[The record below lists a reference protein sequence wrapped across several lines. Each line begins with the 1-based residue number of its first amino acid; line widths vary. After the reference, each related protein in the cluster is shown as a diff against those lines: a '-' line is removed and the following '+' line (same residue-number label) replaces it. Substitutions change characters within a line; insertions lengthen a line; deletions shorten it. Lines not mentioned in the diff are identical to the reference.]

1 MSEPDPTPWQ
11 LFRYRHADG
20 GSKDWAYR
28 RRADGDLD
36 VCWGRTGQVS
46 QQRRYPA
53 REGLSILRRAA
64 EKQSKGY
71 VLLGQAV
78 LKDQR
83 LELFSTPLSASSA
96 PTPAPSPPPPQA
108 LPTAP
113 AVDLS
118 RIAVGEDD
126 FWF

>member
-1 MSEPDPTPWQ
+1 MSDPEPTPWQ
-11 LFRYRHADG
+11 LFRYRHAHG

-28 RRADGDLD
+28 RRTDGDLD

-53 REGLSILRRAA
+53 IEGLRILRRAA

-108 LPTAP
+108 LPTAS

-118 RIAVGEDD
+118 RIAVGKDD

>member
-1 MSEPDPTPWQ
+1 MSDPEPTPWQ

-28 RRADGDLD
+28 RRTDGDLD
-36 VCWGRTGQVS
+36 VCWGRTGQVC

-53 REGLSILRRAA
+53 IKGLQILRRAA
-64 EKQSKGY
+64 EKQAKGY
-71 VLLGQAV
+71 VLLGNAS

-83 LELFSTPLSASSA
+83 LELLSMPMSA
-96 PTPAPSPPPPQA
+96 CSVPAPSPPPATPSS
-108 LPTAP
+108 TAP

-118 RIAVGEDD
+118 RIALDEDD

>member
-1 MSEPDPTPWQ
+1 MSDPDPTPWQ

-36 VCWGRTGQVS
+36 VCWGRTDQVS

-71 VLLGQAV
+71 VPLGQAV
-78 LKDQR
+78 LRDRR
-83 LELFSTPLSASSA
+83 LELFPARVPEH
-96 PTPAPSPPPPQA
+96 PTPAPSPLPPTPSSSAQ
-108 LPTAP
+108 

-118 RIAVGEDD
+118 RIAVDEDD

>member
-1 MSEPDPTPWQ
+1 MSDPEPTPWQ
-11 LFRYRHADG
+11 LFRYRHAHG

-28 RRADGDLD
+28 CRTDGDLE

-53 REGLSILRRAA
+53 RVGLSILRLAA
-64 EKQSKGY
+64 EKQAKGY

-96 PTPAPSPPPPQA
+96 STPAPSPPPPQA
-108 LPTAP
+108 LPTAS

>member
-1 MSEPDPTPWQ
+1 MSDPDPTPWQ
-11 LFRYRHADG
+11 LFRYRHAHG

-36 VCWGRTGQVS
+36 VCWGRTDQVN
-46 QQRRYPA
+46 QLRRYPA

-64 EKQSKGY
+64 EKQAKGY
-71 VLLGQAV
+71 VLLGRAV
-78 LKDQR
+78 LKDRR
-83 LELFSTPLSASSA
+83 LELFPARVPEH
-96 PTPAPSPPPPQA
+96 PTPEPSPPPPHA
-108 LPTAP
+108 LPTAQG
-113 AVDLS
+113 VDLS

>member
-1 MSEPDPTPWQ
+1 MSDPEPTPWQ

-28 RRADGDLD
+28 RRADGDLE
-36 VCWGRTGQVS
+36 VCWGRTDQVC

-53 REGLSILRRAA
+53 IEGLRILRRAA
-64 EKQSKGY
+64 EKQAKGY
-71 VLLGQAV
+71 VLLGHA
-78 LKDQR
+78 LLRDQR
-83 LELFSTPLSASSA
+83 LELLPAPVPAHSAPVTPPHP
-96 PTPAPSPPPPQA
+96 PTPAS
-108 LPTAP
+108 TAA

>member
-1 MSEPDPTPWQ
+1 MSDPDPTPWQ

-36 VCWGRTGQVS
+36 VCWGRTDQVS

-53 REGLSILRRAA
+53 TEGLSILRRAA
-64 EKQSKGY
+64 EKQAKGY
-71 VLLGQAV
+71 MLLGQAV
-78 LKDQR
+78 LRDRR
-83 LELFSTPLSASSA
+83 LELFPARVPEH
-96 PTPAPSPPPPQA
+96 PTPAPSPLPPTPSSSAQ
-108 LPTAP
+108 

-118 RIAVGEDD
+118 RIAVDEDD

>member
-1 MSEPDPTPWQ
+1 MSDPDPTPWQ

-36 VCWGRTGQVS
+36 VCWGRTDQVS

-53 REGLSILRRAA
+53 TEGLSILRRAA

-71 VLLGQAV
+71 VLLGDAS
-78 LKDQR
+78 LRDQR
-83 LELFSTPLSASSA
+83 LERLAVPVPEYPAPAPPLPH
-96 PTPAPSPPPPQA
+96 PTPASS
-108 LPTAP
+108 AP

-118 RIAVGEDD
+118 RIAVDEDD

>member
-1 MSEPDPTPWQ
+1 MSDPEPTPWQ

-53 REGLSILRRAA
+53 RVGLSILRLAA
-64 EKQSKGY
+64 EKQARGY

-83 LELFSTPLSASSA
+83 LELL
-96 PTPAPSPPPPQA
+96 PAPMPKRPVPESFPPPPQA

>member
-1 MSEPDPTPWQ
+1 MSDPDPTPWQ
-11 LFRYRHADG
+11 LFRYRHAGG

-36 VCWGRTGQVS
+36 VCWGRTDQVC

-53 REGLSILRRAA
+53 TEGLSILRRAA

-71 VLLGQAV
+71 VLLGDAS
-78 LKDQR
+78 LRDQR
-83 LELFSTPLSASSA
+83 LERLAVPVPEYPAPAPPLPHPTPASSA
-96 PTPAPSPPPPQA
+96 PA
-108 LPTAP
+108 L
-113 AVDLS
+113 DLS
-118 RIAVGEDD
+118 RIAVDEDD